1 MMSFLLQVI
10 LSPDCVFL
18 TPSYAENTTGPTFSF
33 EIKPKQGWHSLK
45 ATCSVDLCHRCL
57 KQYAKLYQGEI
68 SSISKYCPLDLF
80 SGEKTRM
87 KRAIFDLYENPCN
100 RFKMFKDG
108 ELVYTDNIGTAD
120 STREELREMFGN
132 DDDSVVLDHLAG
144 LLCTAL
150 LQPWEELKHAS
161 VDSEYLDLNV
171 DKIHRYGVGHIGT
184 KILGSR

>member
-1 MMSFLLQVI
+1 MLFSLQVI

-18 TPSYAENTTGPTFSF
+18 TPPYAENTTGPTYSF

-68 SSISKYCPLDLF
+68 SRISKYCPLDLF
-80 SGEKTRM
+80 SGDKTRM
-87 KRAIFDLYENPCN
+87 KRAIFDLFDNPCN

-108 ELVYTDNIGTAD
+108 ELFYTDNIGSAE
-120 STREELREMFGN
+120 STREELKEMFGGTERP
-132 DDDSVVLDHLAG
+132 VDHLAA

-150 LQPWEELKHAS
+150 LQPWEEVPRAE
-161 VDSEYLDLNV
+161 VDSDYLDLNV
-171 DKIHRYGVGHIGT
+171 DKIHRYGI
-184 KILGSR
+184 